1 MLVNIFSTEGLHLVC
16 LPPVQAGLLVLLQA
30 VERMQEPEA
39 VPDSLAAEAAEAD
52 SQMAVQL
59 QGCQTSFPGAGVC
72 QR

>member
-1 MLVNIFSTEGLHLVC
+1 MLVNIFRTEGHHLEC
-16 LPPVQAGLLVLLQA
+16 LPPVQAGLQVLRQA

-52 SQMAVQL
+52 SLMAVRL
-59 QGCQTSFPGAGVC
+59 QGCQISFPGAGVC